1 MKTEETEMAR
11 QSEEKNIEGGCII
24 FAVTAVTGVENV
36 PGSVI
41 YQRVDLLQDGAIFL

>member
-36 PGSVI
+36 PGSLMN
-41 YQRVDLLQDGAIFL
+41 QRVDLLQDGAIFL